1 MTDRGRSTPATDAG
15 FSLVEALVTLVIFGI
30 GTVALLSLAPRSSEF
45 ATRGRVMSEATSLAQ
60 AKVEELR
67 ARPKS
72 APELEAGTHVD
83 PMDGVFARRW
93 LVAQDDPIRG
103 MKRVE
108 VRVGYPTQSADSVAV
123 VVTYF

>member
-1 MTDRGRSTPATDAG
+1 MADRQARTSGCVSG

-30 GTVALLSLAPRSSEF
+30 GTVALLQLAPRSSQF
-45 ATRGRVMSEATSLAQ
+45 ATRGRVLSEATSLAQ

-67 ARPKS
+67 ALPKS
-72 APELEAGTHVD
+72 AADLAAGTHVEA
-83 PMDGVFARRW
+83 PDGVFERRW
-93 LVAQDDPIRG
+93 SVADDDPIRG

-108 VRVGYPTQSADSVAV
+108 VRVGYPTSSADSVAV